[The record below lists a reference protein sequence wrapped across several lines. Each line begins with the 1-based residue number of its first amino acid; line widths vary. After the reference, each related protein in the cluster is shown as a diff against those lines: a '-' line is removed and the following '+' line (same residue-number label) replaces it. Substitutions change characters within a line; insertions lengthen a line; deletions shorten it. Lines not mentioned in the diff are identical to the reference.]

1 MIPPSTTTSPR
12 PRCRP
17 WMLAAGTACAVGI
30 AMAIAWFPAAAHHV
44 ASQAEPISLLGHASY
59 ALAALSFA
67 QTRMLR
73 LRLLAVASFVLGL
86 LYNGLIH
93 IQMPEGQNLWP
104 TLIWLSAFL
113 AQNVYQVRVHLRRQ
127 RESSLVLAGEVAL
140 IHPAATPRPQ

>member
-1 MIPPSTTTSPR
+1 MIPPSTTNSPR
-12 PRCRP
+12 QPSHT
-17 WMLAAGTACAVGI
+17 WTIAVGAACAVGI
-30 AMAIAWFPAAAHHV
+30 AMTIAWFPAVAHHV
-44 ASQAEPISLLGHASY
+44 ASQAEPISLIGHASY

-73 LRLLAVASFVLGL
+73 LRLLAMASFLLGL

-113 AQNVYQVRVHLRRQ
+113 AQNVYQVRAQLRLQ
-127 RESSLVLAGEVAL
+127 RESNLVLPGEVAL